1 MIVDLDKV
9 KDRVNSMSK
18 DELLEYGIM
27 ISTSEL
33 NRESKIAIYQEIDSR
48 IDYLDSI
55 GDAMVIDSEIE
66 SFSDFEL

>member
-9 KDRVNSMSK
+9 KDKVNGMNR
-18 DELLEYGIM
+18 DELSEYGVI

-33 NRESKIAIYQEIDSR
+33 TRELKIAIYQEIDSR
-48 IDYLDSI
+48 IDYLEKL

>member
-9 KDRVNSMSK
+9 KVKVNGMNI
-18 DELLEYGIM
+18 DELSEYGVI

-33 NRESKIAIYQEIDSR
+33 TRESKIAIYQEIDSR
-48 IDYLDSI
+48 IDYLEKI
-55 GDAMVIDSEIE
+55 GDSMVIDSEIE

>member
-1 MIVDLDKV
+1 MIADLDKV

-18 DELLEYGIM
+18 DELLEYGITV
-27 ISTSEL
+27 STSEL

>member
-9 KDRVNSMSK
+9 KDKISSMSK
-18 DELLEYGIM
+18 DELLEYGITV
-27 ISTSEL
+27 STSEL

-55 GDAMVIDSEIE
+55 GDSMVIDSEIE

>member
-9 KDRVNSMSK
+9 KARVNSMSR
-18 DELLEYGIM
+18 DELSEYGVM

-48 IDYLDSI
+48 IDYLEKI
-55 GDAMVIDSEIE
+55 GDSMVIDSEIE

>member
-1 MIVDLDKV
+1 M
-9 KDRVNSMSK
+9 RK
-18 DELLEYGIM
+18 DELLEYGIT

-48 IDYLDSI
+48 IDYLDSQS
-55 GDAMVIDSEIE
+55 DAMVIDSEIE

>member
-9 KDRVNSMSK
+9 KDRISSMGR
-18 DELLEYGIM
+18 DELLEYGIT

-33 NRESKIAIYQEIDSR
+33 TRESKIAIYQEIDSR

-55 GDAMVIDSEIE
+55 GDSMVIDSEIE

>member
-9 KDRVNSMSK
+9 KVKVNGMNI
-18 DELLEYGIM
+18 DELSEYGVI

-33 NRESKIAIYQEIDSR
+33 TRESKIAIYQEIDSR